1 MSALAHSLSDVFH
14 YYEIRRIRN
23 SEGSTPEEIYDSM
36 DLLGVEKPAREE
48 FIAKVNENIPKYL
61 LEELR
66 EKRNKLLVES
76 DWTQFRDVLLADD
89 EAWKTYR
96 QALRDLP
103 ANAVDTSGNFVDIVF
118 PNDPNYV
125 EL

>member
-1 MSALAHSLSDVFH
+1 MSALAHSLSDVWKH
-14 YYEIRRIRN
+14 YGINRIRN

-36 DLLGVEKPAREE
+36 DLLGVEKPPREE

-66 EKRNKLLVES
+66 VKRNKLLVES
-76 DWTQFRDVLLADD
+76 DWTQFRDVVLADD

-103 ANAVDTSGNFVDIVF
+103 SQVEPTLNEDIDALF
-118 PNDPNYV
+118 PTKPT
-125 EL
+125 ET

>member
-1 MSALAHSLSDVFH
+1 MAALAHSLSDVKKH
-14 YYEIRRIRN
+14 YGIRRIRN

-36 DLLGVEKPAREE
+36 DLLGVEKPPREE

-61 LEELR
+61 LQELR
-66 EKRNKLLVES
+66 VKRNKLLVES
-76 DWTQFRDVLLADD
+76 DWTQFRDVVLADD

-103 ANAVDTSGNFVDIVF
+103 SQVEPKLNEDMDSLF
-118 PNDPNYV
+118 PTKPGQ
-125 EL
+125 

>member
-1 MSALAHSLSDVFH
+1 MSALAHSLSDVWRH
-14 YYEIRRIRN
+14 YQINRIRN

-36 DLLGVEKPAREE
+36 DLLGKEKPPREE

-76 DWTQFRDVLLADD
+76 DWTQFRDVVLADD

-103 ANAVDTSGNFVDIVF
+103 SQVEPKLNEDMDALF
-118 PNDPNYV
+118 PTKPGQ
-125 EL
+125 

>member
-1 MSALAHSLSDVFH
+1 MSALAHSLSDVWRH
-14 YYEIRRIRN
+14 YQINRIRN

-36 DLLGVEKPAREE
+36 DLLGKEKPPREE

-76 DWTQFRDVLLADD
+76 DWTQFRDVVLADD

-103 ANAVDTSGNFVDIVF
+103 SKVEPKLNEDMDALF
-118 PNDPNYV
+118 PTKPT
-125 EL
+125 ET